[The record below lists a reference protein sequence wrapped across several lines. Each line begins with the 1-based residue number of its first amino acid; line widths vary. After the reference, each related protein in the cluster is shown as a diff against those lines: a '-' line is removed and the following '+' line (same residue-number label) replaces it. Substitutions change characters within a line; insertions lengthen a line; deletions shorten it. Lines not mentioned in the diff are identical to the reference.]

1 MSYLKPFFKW
11 ADPGL
16 CFFILVFS
24 INMTVNAHFNFLPMT
39 GFEQRTSEV
48 GSDRSTNRATT
59 TAQLGRYLQFTER
72 FCCKKQF
79 LKRGWFYPIAK
90 CIELSISCEANR
102 QSLKWFHTKDFLRIG
117 GCGSAKMCFRGQ
129 VNVDLTTRRSRSNY
143 QVERQKR
150 HNCWHCIL
158 TYLPTEKDNT
168 PLLNKHFFKS
178 VTSQLHTSWYFQVGT
193 FVLGPDIQ
201 CV

>member
-24 INMTVNAHFNFLPMT
+24 INITVNAHFNFLPMT

-72 FCCKKQF
+72 FCCKKIV
-79 LKRGWFYPIAK
+79 LETWLVLPN
-90 CIELSISCEANR
+90 C
-102 QSLKWFHTKDFLRIG
+102 
-117 GCGSAKMCFRGQ
+117 KM
-129 VNVDLTTRRSRSNY
+129 Y
-143 QVERQKR
+143 
-150 HNCWHCIL
+150 
-158 TYLPTEKDNT
+158 
-168 PLLNKHFFKS
+168 
-178 VTSQLHTSWYFQVGT
+178 
-193 FVLGPDIQ
+193 
-201 CV
+201 